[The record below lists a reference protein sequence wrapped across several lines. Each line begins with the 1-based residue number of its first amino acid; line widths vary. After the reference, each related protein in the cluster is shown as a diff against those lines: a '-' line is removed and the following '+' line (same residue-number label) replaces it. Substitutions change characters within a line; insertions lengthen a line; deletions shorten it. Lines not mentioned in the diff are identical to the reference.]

1 MNNLVPPVTTTA
13 LPNHNVPAPAI
24 SIFELV
30 KEWIINCYRTFKNI
44 DMYWVIGGHTITL
57 WQILLSLFVA
67 GTIINFIVGAEDDP
81 SENE

>member
-1 MNNLVPPVTTTA
+1 MSTLVSPVTTTA
-13 LPNHNVPAPAI
+13 LPNSYAPAPAI

-30 KEWIINCYRTFKNI
+30 KEWVINAYRTFKNI

-67 GTIINFIVGAEDDP
+67 GTIINLIVGADDDP